1 MIDTCR
7 GVAVEAFNILHLA
20 TRMVTIGRLDE
31 LDVDKDDFDC
41 YVERMEQ
48 FFLVND
54 VLNAKK
60 AAVFLSTIGA
70 RAHNYANC

>member
-7 GVAVEAFNILHLA
+7 VVAVETINILHLA
-20 TRMVTIGRLDE
+20 RRMVTISRLDE

-41 YVERMEQ
+41 YVERMEH
-48 FFLVND
+48 LVND
-54 VLNAKK
+54 VPNAKK

>member
-1 MIDTCR
+1 
-7 GVAVEAFNILHLA
+7 
-20 TRMVTIGRLDE
+20 MVTIGRLDE

-54 VLNAKK
+54 VPNAKK
-60 AAVFLSTIGA
+60 AAAFLSTIGV
-70 RAHNYANC
+70 